1 MSYSFNVRFLLLLTS
16 TLLVLLVKLQA
27 EELYRFKTMG
37 KEKNTTVILPD
48 KSNFNTFYSEGAFTD
63 SFGNYG
69 DMTGRGVR
77 ETDSNGNLKSVS
89 ALLIFETKK
98 NGKFFAKANRID
110 SKIEAGAG
118 YFDVLFGSGSFKK
131 LKGKRCNYGLTITEK
146 SFVMEG
152 LCK

>member
-1 MSYSFNVRFLLLLTS
+1 MRYLLLFTS
-16 TLLVLLVKLQA
+16 ILLILLVKLQA
-27 EELYRFKTMG
+27 EEVYRFKTMG
-37 KEKNTTVILPD
+37 KEKNTTVKLPD
-48 KSNFNTFYSEGAFTD
+48 GSSYNTFYSEGAFTD
-63 SFGNYG
+63 SDGNYG
-69 DMTGRGVR
+69 DMNGRGVR
-77 ETDSNGNLKSVS
+77 ETDSNENIKSVS
-89 ALLIFETKK
+89 ALLIFETKN

-131 LKGKRCNYGLTITEK
+131 LKGKRCNYGLTITQK

>member
-1 MSYSFNVRFLLLLTS
+1 MSYNFNMRYLLLLTS

-98 NGKFFAKANRID
+98 NGKFFAKANRIA

-118 YFDVLFGSGSFKK
+118 YFDVLFGSGSF
-131 LKGKRCNYGLTITEK
+131 NM
-146 SFVMEG
+146 SFF
-152 LCK
+152 K

>member
-1 MSYSFNVRFLLLLTS
+1 M
-16 TLLVLLVKLQA
+16 LVKLQA
-27 EELYRFKTMG
+27 EEVYRFKTMG

-48 KSNFNTFYSEGAFTD
+48 GSSYNTFYSEGAFTD
-63 SFGNYG
+63 SYGNYG

-77 ETDSNGNLKSVS
+77 ETDRNGNLKSVS
-89 ALLIFETKK
+89 ALLIFETKN

-118 YFDVLFGSGSFKK
+118 YFVVLFGSDSFKK
-131 LKGKRCNYGLTITEK
+131 LKEKRCNYGLTITQK